1 MIAADELAI
10 LELLKY
16 AQNYLLE
23 NQINWLKENLALIYL
38 RSFGIESLK
47 ELQEFSLDRIRKY
60 PNLLFETGDFLSLTD
75 DALELIIKDDE
86 LEMEELSI
94 WEKLIQWGISK
105 SQNLDDDIT
114 YWNVENFLTLG
125 KIIQNC
131 AKFIRFDK
139 IDSSNFLEKVAPFKI
154 SLGTLYD
161 EIGLKSSS
169 KKSLPSRGSIVST
182 IMSYQHAAI
191 IASWIDRKDINPDVE
206 KSSNLPFYNPSQIP
220 YKFRLL
226 VRGSRDGFSP
236 TVFHKLCD
244 RVRSTVTLFK
254 LANSDNFVGGYNP
267 EVWDSPLWPNYKSSD
282 KAFIF
287 SFTQGGTNLNGQGN
301 NNGKIGR
308 VIDNVYALNC
318 WRFNGPSFGKYDL
331 VMHYG
336 GFLRFKHQTFSPQV
350 LPIDNALMRIEDYE
364 VFEVIS

>member
-1 MIAADELAI
+1 MTDSEYYNCLSRDILKLLEDPRDYDMIITVGEDPDIKTYFVHSNILRVRSDYFKTALSSGWVKKENETIQFTKPNISPAVFDIILRHVYILSFIYGGKVVFGKNQDPQLVFDCVIAADELAI

-47 ELQEFSLDRIRKY
+47 ELQEF
-60 PNLLFETGDFLSLTD
+60 N
-75 DALELIIKDDE
+75 
-86 LEMEELSI
+86 
-94 WEKLIQWGISK
+94 
-105 SQNLDDDIT
+105 
-114 YWNVENFLTLG
+114 
-125 KIIQNC
+125 
-131 AKFIRFDK
+131 
-139 IDSSNFLEKVAPFKI
+139 SSNFLEKVAPFKI

-191 IASWIDRKDINPDVE
+191 IASWIDP
-206 KSSNLPFYNPSQIP
+206 
-220 YKFRLL
+220 
-226 VRGSRDGFSP
+226 
-236 TVFHKLCD
+236 
-244 RVRSTVTLFK
+244 
-254 LANSDNFVGGYNP
+254 NSDNFVGGYNP

>member
-1 MIAADELAI
+1 
-10 LELLKY
+10 
-16 AQNYLLE
+16 
-23 NQINWLKENLALIYL
+23 
-38 RSFGIESLK
+38 
-47 ELQEFSLDRIRKY
+47 
-60 PNLLFETGDFLSLTD
+60 
-75 DALELIIKDDE
+75 
-86 LEMEELSI
+86 MEELTI
-94 WEKLIQWGISK
+94 WEKLIQWGIAK
-105 SQNLDDDIT
+105 IPRNLDGDIT
-114 YWNVENFLTLG
+114 DWTVDNFLTLG

-131 AKFIRFDK
+131 AKYIRFDK
-139 IDSSNFLEKVAPFKI
+139 IDSSNFLEKVTPYKI

-161 EIGLKSSS
+161 EIGLKSSN

-182 IMSYQHAAI
+182 IMSSQHAAI

-206 KSSNLPFYNPSQIP
+206 KSFNFQFYNPSQIP

-236 TVFHKLCD
+236 TIFHKLCD

-350 LPIDNALMRIEDYE
+350 LPTENTLMRIEDYE